1 MTRVKEFFA
10 AGINTGFGHDCV
22 MDPWYPMGSHD
33 MLEVA
38 SMALHVGQLTGVK
51 EIKSCFAAVTE
62 NSAKIMN
69 LEGYGVAPGCNAD
82 LVVLQAADTIEA
94 IRLRPNRLFVLRR
107 GKVLAKSAPQVSTVM
122 FGESE
127 TAVDFTRANLNG

>member
-1 MTRVKEFFA
+1 
-10 AGINTGFGHDCV
+10 
-22 MDPWYPMGSHD
+22 
-33 MLEVA
+33 
-38 SMALHVGQLTGVK
+38 
-51 EIKSCFAAVTE
+51 
-62 NSAKIMN
+62 MN